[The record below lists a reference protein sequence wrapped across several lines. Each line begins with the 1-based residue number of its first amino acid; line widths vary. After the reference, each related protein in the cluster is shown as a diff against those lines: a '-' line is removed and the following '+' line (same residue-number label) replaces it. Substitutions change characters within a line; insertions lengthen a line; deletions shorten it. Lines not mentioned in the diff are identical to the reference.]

1 MTGSMGRRIAIRLL
15 RGASRHID
23 DLLAR
28 ITQADDCAKSAPQV
42 SGYNQVGQNISVL
55 NAASLTN
62 SGQCNSANTIGM
74 VHEWNQIKGN
84 EGCVGA
90 GYSGYAASLSG
101 NNLGQQA
108 SQGFS
113 SLLVAHGGFSN
124 SMGQNSLNRALTE
137 GESQNSITFR
147 KPKQREKV

>member
-1 MTGSMGRRIAIRLL
+1 MTGSMPRRIAIRFLRLTRNRVDNLL
-15 RGASRHID
+15 TAVSKGHEPSD
-23 DLLAR
+23 
-28 ITQADDCAKSAPQV
+28 TAPQM
-42 SGYNQVGQNISVL
+42 SGRNQICNHY
-55 NAASLTN
+55 AAFGGAGLTN

>member
-1 MTGSMGRRIAIRLL
+1 MTGSMPRRIAIRFL
-15 RGASRHID
+15 RLTRNGVD
-23 DLLAR
+23 NLLA
-28 ITQADDCAKSAPQV
+28 AV
-42 SGYNQVGQNISVL
+42 SKGHEPA
-55 NAASLTN
+55 NAASQMGGCNHISNYYATFGSAGLSN
-62 SGQCNSANTIGM
+62 SSQCNSANSIGM

-90 GYSGYAASLSG
+90 GYSGYLSSLSG
-101 NNLGQQA
+101 NNLGQQGCFN
-108 SQGFS
+108 GFS
-113 SLLVAHGGFSN
+113 VAHGGFSN